1 MAVSGA
7 IIYLGVMKQKKEIMI
22 AVDWSHTK
30 GLVTYDGKKVKTE
43 DRKTLIRRLQTH
55 SLRDK
60 DGEESINELKSTLKI
75 HSPPVILEEGC
86 PTSLIYDLLKVGSQ
100 VQVIS
105 NRATQDYRVA
115 HDIEKSDENDAKI
128 MWELANSGAKLRPV
142 NLDDRLMQLHSL
154 YHQYCRY
161 QKARVA
167 MQNMKKGY
175 LRHFGGGESILQV
188 KSTTAVQPSTDAFD
202 IAIDTLKAK
211 EHSLLAKLSPL
222 VAGGESIGGINTK
235 VTLQP
240 PAIKGLGNRIWAGII
255 VTANPVYFKN
265 LSAYLRFCGLT
276 GDVIEGHK
284 YNRHARMLYHM
295 LAEETMKQKDPT
307 FRSIYDKCKAD
318 IAEKHPDY
326 TKLHIHNAAMNRTAT
341 MLAKAIF
348 EHCNGG

>member
-1 MAVSGA
+1 
-7 IIYLGVMKQKKEIMI
+7 MKQKKEMMI

-30 GLVTYDGKKVKTE
+30 GLTTYDGKKLKTE
-43 DRKTLIRRLQTH
+43 DRKALIRRLQPH
-55 SLRDK
+55 NLKDK
-60 DGEESINELKSTLKI
+60 DGEESNRPLQSRARV
-75 HSPPVILEEGC
+75 HSPSIILEEGC

-105 NRATQDYRVA
+105 NRATQDYRVE

-128 MWELANSGAKLRPV
+128 IWELANSGTKLKAV

-188 KSTTAVQPSTDAFD
+188 KSITAVQPSTDAFD
-202 IAIDTLKAK
+202 IAINTLKAK

-222 VAGGESIGGINTK
+222 VAGGESIDGINTI
-235 VTLQP
+235 VLLQS

-255 VTANPVYFKN
+255 VTANPIYFKN

-276 GDVIEGHK
+276 GDVIESHK

-295 LAEETMKQKDPT
+295 LAEGILKQKDPT
-307 FRSIYDKCKAD
+307 FRPIYDKCKAD
-318 IAEKHPDY
+318 IAKKYPDY
-326 TKLHIHNAAMNRTAT
+326 TKLHTHNAALNRTAT